1 MRLSI
6 EHLSKSFRQG
16 DKIIKVLDDL
26 ALVVEQGAFVVLT
39 GKSGSG
45 KSTLLN
51 LIGGLDTPDAG
62 SVRFDSTV
70 LTALGEPERT
80 LLRRRHIGIVF
91 QSYNLIPTLT
101 VEENLQL
108 PLTLLGRTPVADA
121 CRQWLERVELLD
133 KADAF
138 PDQLSGGEQQRVAIA
153 RALIHE
159 PAIVLA
165 DEPTGNLD
173 LATAKSILALLDDSL
188 RAAGK
193 TLLMVTHSRE
203 VVGFADRVLELRNG
217 RLV

>member
-6 EHLSKSFRQG
+6 EHLSKSFQQG
-16 DKIIKVLDDL
+16 DQTVNVLDDL
-26 ALVVEQGAFVVLT
+26 QLVVEQGDFLVLT

-51 LIGGLDTPDAG
+51 LIGGLDIPDSG
-62 SVRFDSTV
+62 SIRFDSIE
-70 LTALGEPERT
+70 LTTLVEPERT

-101 VEENLQL
+101 VLENLQL
-108 PLTLLGRTPVADA
+108 PLALLGRSFTTDD
-121 CRQWLERVELLD
+121 CRQWLDRFDLND

-159 PAIVLA
+159 PDIVLA

-173 LATAKSILALLDDSL
+173 LATAKSVLSLLDDSL